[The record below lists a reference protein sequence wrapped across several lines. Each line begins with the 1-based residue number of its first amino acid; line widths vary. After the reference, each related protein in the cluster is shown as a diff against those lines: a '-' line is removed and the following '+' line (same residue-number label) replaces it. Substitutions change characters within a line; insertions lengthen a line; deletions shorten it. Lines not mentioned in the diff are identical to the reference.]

1 MKNWKQKY
9 VQIQKQFRAKLAI
22 NPINAGQNVKNAI
35 RTKII

>member
-9 VQIQKQFRAKLAI
+9 VQIQKQFKVKLAKY
-22 NPINAGQNVKNAI
+22 PINADQNVKNAI